1 MAGRICSLTNLL
13 IDESEFLRLNM
24 VDLQRY
30 ARHISIP
37 SVGQEGQEKISQS
50 KVLVIGAGGL
60 GSPVILYLA
69 AAGVGKIGIVDDD
82 DIEIS
87 NLQRQVIHAES
98 KLGQNK
104 AESAKNR
111 ILELNPTINVEFWN
125 QRLTPDNAKEIFSD
139 YDIVVDGTD
148 NIPTRYLIDD
158 MCRVNSIPWVYG
170 SIYRFEGQVSLFNFN
185 NGPCYR
191 DLFPEPPPSNSIPS
205 CAEGGVFGVLPG
217 VIGSIQATEVLK
229 TIIGNGKTLSGRLLL
244 YDAESMDFKTLKYSK
259 NEATPE
265 VDMEQVRAM
274 FEENGWCKNTVAGK
288 GEIQEPIDTGS
299 VMFKHLS
306 MSEYKDKKASG
317 WQPFLVD
324 VRTDMEYSQMHISF
338 TDLQINHE
346 DILSKV
352 DLIPKNSDVILLCR
366 SGMRSQMAAMYLMN
380 AGYDGNKLYNLDGGI
395 MAWNNALPA
404 DVE

>member
-1 MAGRICSLTNLL
+1 MAGRICSLNNLL
-13 IDESEFLRLNM
+13 IDESEFPRLSM

-30 ARHISIP
+30 ARHISLP
-37 SVGQEGQEKISQS
+37 SVGHAGQEKISQS

-69 AAGVGKIGIVDDD
+69 AAGVGKIGIIDDD
-82 DIEIS
+82 NIELS

-98 KLGQNK
+98 KLGQSK

-111 ILELNPTINVEFWN
+111 VLELNPTIKVEFWN

-139 YDIVVDGTD
+139 YEIVVDGTD

-158 MCRVNSIPWVYG
+158 MCRINSIPWVYG
-170 SIYRFEGQVSLFNFN
+170 SIYRFEGQVSLFNYN

-191 DLFPEPPPSNSIPS
+191 DIFPEPPPSNSIPS
-205 CAEGGVFGVLPG
+205 CAAGGVFGVLPG

-229 TIIGNGKTLSGRLLL
+229 IIIGNGKTLSGRILL
-244 YDAESMDFKTLKYSK
+244 YDAESMDFRTLKYAK
-259 NEATPE
+259 NAATPE
-265 VDMEQVRAM
+265 VDINQVRAM
-274 FEENGWCKNTVAGK
+274 FEENGWCTNAVAEK
-288 GEIQEPIDTGS
+288 GEIQEPINTGG

-306 MSEYKDKKASG
+306 MSEYKGKKESG
-317 WQPFLVD
+317 WQPFLLD
-324 VRTDMEYSQMHISF
+324 VRSDMEYSQMRISF
-338 TDLQINHE
+338 TDLQVNHE
-346 DILSKV
+346 EILSKV
-352 DLIPKNSDVILLCR
+352 DSIPKDSDVILLCR

>member
-13 IDESEFLRLNM
+13 IDESEFLRLSM

-30 ARHISIP
+30 ARHISLP
-37 SVGQEGQEKISQS
+37 GVGRKGQEKISQS

-82 DIEIS
+82 DIDIS

-125 QRLTPDNAKEIFSD
+125 QRLTPDNAKEIFAD

-158 MCRVNSIPWVYG
+158 MCRINDIPWVYG
-170 SIYRFEGQVSLFNFN
+170 SIYRFEGQVSLFNYN
-185 NGPCYR
+185 HGPCYR

-229 TIIGNGKTLSGRLLL
+229 IIIGNGKTLSGRLLL
-244 YDAESMDFKTLKYSK
+244 YDAETMDFRTLKYSR
-259 NEATPE
+259 NETTPE
-265 VDMEQVRAM
+265 VDMQQVRAM
-274 FEENGWCKNTVAGK
+274 FEENGWCQNSRAGK
-288 GEIQEPIDTGS
+288 GEIQEPINAGGI
-299 VMFKHLS
+299 MFKHLS
-306 MSEYKDKKASG
+306 MSEYKGKKDSG

-324 VRTDMEYSQMHISF
+324 VRSDMEYSQMRISF

-346 DILSKV
+346 DILSKI
-352 DLIPKNSDVILLCR
+352 DLIPKDSDVILLCR

>member
-1 MAGRICSLTNLL
+1 MAGRICSLNNLL
-13 IDESEFLRLNM
+13 IDESEFPRLSM

-30 ARHISIP
+30 ARHISLP
-37 SVGQEGQEKISQS
+37 SVGHAGQEKISQS

-69 AAGVGKIGIVDDD
+69 AAGVGKIGIIDDD
-82 DIEIS
+82 NIELS

-98 KLGQNK
+98 KLGQSK

-111 ILELNPTINVEFWN
+111 VLELNPTIKVEFWN

-139 YDIVVDGTD
+139 YEIVVDATD

-158 MCRVNSIPWVYG
+158 MCRINSIPWVYG
-170 SIYRFEGQVSLFNFN
+170 SIYRFEGQVSLFNYN

-191 DLFPEPPPSNSIPS
+191 DIFPEPPPSNSIPS

-229 TIIGNGKTLSGRLLL
+229 IIIGNGKTLSGRLLL
-244 YDAESMDFKTLKYSK
+244 YDAESMDFRTLKYAK
-259 NEATPE
+259 NAATPE
-265 VDMEQVRAM
+265 VDINQVRAM
-274 FEENGWCKNTVAGK
+274 FEENGWCTNAVAEK
-288 GEIQEPIDTGS
+288 GEIQEPNNTGG

-306 MSEYKDKKASG
+306 MPEYKSKKESG
-317 WQPFLVD
+317 WQPFLLD
-324 VRTDMEYSQMHISF
+324 VRSDMEYSQMRISF
-338 TDLQINHE
+338 TDLQVNHE

-352 DLIPKNSDVILLCR
+352 DSIPKDSDVILLCR

>member
-1 MAGRICSLTNLL
+1 MARRICPLTNLI
-13 IDESEFLRLNM
+13 IDELEILRLSM

-30 ARHISIP
+30 ARHISLP
-37 SVGQEGQEKISQS
+37 SVGLEGQEKISQS

-69 AAGVGKIGIVDDD
+69 AAGVGKIGIIDDD
-82 DIEIS
+82 NIEIS

-98 KLGQNK
+98 NLGQSK

-111 ILELNPTINVEFWN
+111 ILELNPTIKVEYWN
-125 QRLTPDNAKEIFSD
+125 QRLTPDNANQIFSG

-158 MCRVNSIPWVYG
+158 MCRINSIPWVYG
-170 SIYRFEGQVSLFNFN
+170 SIYRFEGQVSLFNYN
-185 NGPCYR
+185 SGPCYR

-217 VIGSIQATEVLK
+217 VIGSIQATEVIK

-244 YDAESMDFKTLKYSK
+244 YDAESMEFRTLKFSK
-259 NEATPE
+259 TEINHE
-265 VDMEQVRAM
+265 VDIDQVRAM
-274 FEENGWCKNTVAGK
+274 FEENGWCTNGVSSE
-288 GEIQEPIDTGS
+288 GEIQEPNNTGG

-306 MSEYKDKKASG
+306 MPEYKSKKESG

-324 VRTDMEYSQMHISF
+324 VRSDMEYSQMRISF
-338 TDLQINHE
+338 TNLQINHE
-346 DILSKV
+346 DILSKT
-352 DLIPKNSDVILLCR
+352 DLIPKDSDVILLCR

-404 DVE
+404 DIE